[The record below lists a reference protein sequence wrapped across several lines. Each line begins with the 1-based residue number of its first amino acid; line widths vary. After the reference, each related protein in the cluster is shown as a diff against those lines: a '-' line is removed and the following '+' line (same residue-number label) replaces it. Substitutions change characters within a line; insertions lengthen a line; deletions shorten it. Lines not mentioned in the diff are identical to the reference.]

1 MRNNERVGLKYAAF
15 LLTGLC
21 AGALAMWGM
30 GSLRNVET
38 LPDDGRTTQ
47 ESQFGSDKD
56 SALGGQEINSLQ
68 EEAVVTELRK
78 VDFPFGYGREEWRLV
93 LCKRVVTVARV
104 PVDTEYLFR
113 MYDENGTLLQ
123 EFACE
128 YEAEELLFR
137 FDALCSYRGD
147 LEVFSA
153 DAQKTGAD
161 GLLFAWDDE
170 AKRFRQDPVPIPWYE
185 TNDSYFQAYLVKSR
199 EDNVERESIYRLNP
213 KTLEPVEIRR
223 WTLSGSPE
231 EGGKGHLEILNCLA
245 QVSLYDGEV
254 EWNEFGGLVNNKY
267 YQGLFWRELEW
278 LYSWE
283 QNQDQE
289 LTVLDVAWDGNYE
302 DFENRVYDSRES
314 FLADYG
320 FADQAPFY
328 EYTDVNQGFTLELF
342 FDREK
347 GQGCGLYY
355 NYRYNYELE
364 KIMDS
369 YGFVF
374 RHVKTG
380 EWEPEDTYSTL
391 SAFGDDARD
400 LLLPEYRETY
410 QYTDDGKLSTFEARG
425 IIPDLGDNGIE
436 DVILS
441 MDYYY
446 RSDGTL
452 AFKDY
457 HHHSMAFG
465 TAAQSEES
473 CYDERERLVYRYTY
487 ITHGSLIYFY
497 IYDDDGECPAYVLVL
512 DNYTYSVWPEMTAYK

>member
-1 MRNNERVGLKYAAF
+1 MRNNKRIGLKYAAF
-15 LLTGLC
+15 FLVGIC
-21 AGALAMWGM
+21 AGALAMWGI
-30 GSLRNVET
+30 GGLRNSQT
-38 LPDDGRTTQ
+38 LPGDGRTTQ
-47 ESQFGSDKD
+47 EGLSGSDRKGTVD
-56 SALGGQEINSLQ
+56 GLDTNVFQ
-68 EEAVVTELRK
+68 EEAVVIELQK
-78 VDFPFGYGREEWRLV
+78 VDFPFGYGREEWRMV

-147 LEVFSA
+147 LEVFAA
-153 DAQKTGAD
+153 DAQETGAV
-161 GLLFAWDDE
+161 GLLFAWDE
-170 AKRFRQDPVPIPWYE
+170 ESARFRQEPVPIPWYE
-185 TNDSYFQAYLVKSR
+185 TNDSFFRAYLVKSS
-199 EDNVERESIYRLNP
+199 EDNIERESIYRLNP

-231 EGGKGHLEILNCLA
+231 EGGRGHLEILNCLA
-245 QVSLYDGEV
+245 QVSIYDGEV
-254 EWNEFGGLVNNKY
+254 EWNELGGLVNNKY

-278 LYSWE
+278 LYDWE
-283 QNQDQE
+283 QVKDRE
-289 LTVLDVAWDGNYE
+289 LTVLDVFWDGKPGSHE
-302 DFENRVYDSRES
+302 DKVYDSRES

-328 EYTDVNQGFTLELF
+328 EYTDLNQDFALELF

-355 NYRYNYELE
+355 NYGYNCELE
-364 KIMDS
+364 KIVNS

-374 RHVKTG
+374 RHVETG
-380 EWEPEDTYSTL
+380 EWIPEDVFSTC
-391 SAFGDDARD
+391 SVDGDDARD
-400 LLLPEYRETY
+400 DLLPEYRETY
-410 QYTDDGKLSTFEARG
+410 QYTDDGKLSAFEARG
-425 IIPDLGDNGIE
+425 IIPWLEDSGIE

-457 HHHSMAFG
+457 HHHSMVFG
-465 TAAQSEES
+465 TSMQTERSR
-473 CYDERERLVYRYTY
+473 YDEQERLVYKYSY
-487 ITHGSLIYFY
+487 ITHGSLFYFY
-497 IYDDDGECPAYVLVL
+497 IYDDDGECPAYVLAL
-512 DNYTYSVWPEMTAYK
+512 DNYTSSVWPVMTAYK